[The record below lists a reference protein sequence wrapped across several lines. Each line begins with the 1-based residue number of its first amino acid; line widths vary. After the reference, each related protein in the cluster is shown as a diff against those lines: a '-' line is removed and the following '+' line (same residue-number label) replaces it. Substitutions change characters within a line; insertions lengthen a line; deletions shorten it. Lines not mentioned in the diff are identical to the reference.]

1 MKQLPSIFD
10 LSAPKFATVIHESDA
25 LCLEKKKSMLR
36 IKNAILGDNGTT
48 ETLPTVTEG
57 EPAVQFPALLS
68 PSFSIQ
74 QDNTPVQV
82 VPHWLRELNRS
93 RAMRHSRASSIVSTR
108 TKFSTTTLQEDAHSI
123 DINVAGQYFRISR
136 DGSRVTVD
144 DPPPYTG
151 PGVTVRFGSGQTTP
165 VSRRSVLSGDAR
177 ADDDQLSDT
186 EDEATTPTSTFA
198 RIGTERLVHATIL
211 DPSEF
216 EMPSPVGPDQL
227 TSWSSPRVPVESETQ
242 GASSVSGRSQ
252 QPLDNRDE
260 DAGSTQMRLERTSVS
275 RSILPPLRAPTVHS
289 LPATPSRRMR
299 LPALVTSNSTGD
311 LSDSIS
317 RPFSRRSE
325 ELPPL
330 PESLSAGPVLFRPQ
344 HEREPRS
351 PDYIGHTARGLFPPT
366 SGSSTVRAS
375 TFLDTPHANDLTR
388 GLRSGSLDIE
398 STSESHTPLSMDTE
412 NDISMHY
419 ARMMRKLDYHHRKA
433 LHLKDK
439 ELAEMRERLHEKDT
453 VLRQQLRAK
462 DFMID
467 DLKQRLSNLEENVEG
482 MLEKARN
489 QVEDLWECRWKDRD
503 FHLRERMRRIEEEA
517 QKVIEN
523 LKRRN
528 ATGEAQDSSMP
539 SVVAT

>member
-1 MKQLPSIFD
+1 
-10 LSAPKFATVIHESDA
+10 
-25 LCLEKKKSMLR
+25 MLR

-57 EPAVQFPALLS
+57 EPADQFPALLS
-68 PSFSIQ
+68 PSFSVQ

-165 VSRRSVLSGDAR
+165 VSRRSAFSDDVR

-186 EDEATTPTSTFA
+186 EDEATTPRSTFA

-227 TSWSSPRVPVESETQ
+227 TSWSPPRVPVESERQ

-252 QPLDNRDE
+252 PLLEGRDE
-260 DAGSTQMRLERTSVS
+260 DAASTPMRLERTSIS

-289 LPATPSRRMR
+289 LPATPKRRMR

-311 LSDSIS
+311 LLNSVS
-317 RPFSRRSE
+317 RPFSQRPE
-325 ELPPL
+325 DLPPL
-330 PESLSAGPVLFRPQ
+330 PESRSAGPVLFRPQ
-344 HEREPRS
+344 HECEPRS
-351 PDYIGHTARGLFPPT
+351 PDYIGHTARGLFPPI

-375 TFLDTPHANDLTR
+375 AFLDTPHPNVVSQ
-388 GLRSGSLDIE
+388 GLRTGSLDIE

-517 QKVIEN
+517 QKVIET

-528 ATGEAQDSSMP
+528 ATAEAPDSSMP